1 MINKEEILKK
11 LKELTIAQNSETLK
25 SVAIDALKGGLT
37 AGEVISGIQDGLKE
51 VGEKFNRGELF
62 LPQLILTADAI
73 QPVIN
78 MLLESIPEK
87 KTITKGKVV
96 IGTAYGDIHDIGKNI
111 VAAFLRANGYEVH
124 DLGSDVPIQN
134 FIQKA
139 KEVNADIIAV
149 SNLLT
154 ASIVYQKDLIQELND
169 RGMNDKFVIIGGSAV
184 NPEWARRIKADGY
197 GRTAENAVELCDLL
211 LKKGKEI
218 NRPVIIE

>member
-1 MINKEEILKK
+1 MINKEELLKK
-11 LKELTIAQNSETLK
+11 LKDLIVAQSSENLK
-25 SVAIDALKGGLT
+25 RIVIDALKEGLT
-37 AGEVISGIQDGLKE
+37 PGEIIAGIQDGLRE

-73 QPVIN
+73 QPIIN

-87 KTITKGKVV
+87 KTVKKGKVV

-111 VAAFLRANGYEVH
+111 VAAFLRASGYEVH

-139 KEVNADIIAV
+139 EEVNADIIAV

-154 ASIVYQKDLIQELND
+154 ASIVYQKDLLQELND

-184 NPEWARRIKADGY
+184 NPEWAKSIKVDGY
-197 GRTAENAVELCDLL
+197 GRTAENAVALCDLL
-211 LKKGKEI
+211 LKRGKEL